1 MSRKNP
7 FRRNIMLVDDMK
19 VENVDKF
26 YDEIDKSKLASPVIV
41 RGPMSKI
48 VSFIEFVFFA
58 IYKMYMLVD
67 APQMKQ
73 SGS

>member
-7 FRRNIMLVDDMK
+7 FRRNIMLVDNMK

-41 RGPMSKI
+41 RGPMPKI
-48 VSFIEFVFFA
+48 VSFIEFVFLQ
-58 IYKMYMLVD
+58 YTKCTC
-67 APQMKQ
+67 
-73 SGS
+73 